1 MTDNWQ
7 SIGEVAER
15 VLAKTANMRETIKAP
30 GIFTDMS
37 ADSYF
42 ADPCPTPSL
51 TQSVAKLLIDQS
63 PAHARLE
70 HPRLAPPEL
79 GDDDMEK
86 YVAARAIGN
95 AAHSMMMGRGKEIAE
110 GKFNDWRSKDAKTFR
125 DEQEA
130 AGKTVILS
138 KHLTHAA
145 DMVKAARAQL
155 DAIGWHEA
163 FRDGQGEVVIAWREG
178 DTWFR
183 SMIDWMASPTRL
195 YDYKTGAVSFAPHAI
210 PLKME
215 GDGWH
220 IQGAMHERGL
230 DVLDPVTAGRRKF
243 RFAAQENYPPY
254 ALVGV
259 ELDEHWMTMGRKK
272 LAYAVELWRRCIA
285 ANGWPAYPPEVLRP
299 IYPGFKEAAWLDR
312 EMGHEVRRE
321 REPMLSDLA
330 GG

>member
-7 SIGEVAER
+7 SIGDVAER
-15 VLAKTANMRETIKAP
+15 VLDRVAPVERITKP
-30 GIFTDMS
+30 GIFLDFPTN
-37 ADSYF
+37 AYF
-42 ADPCPTPSL
+42 DDPCPTPSL
-51 TQSVAKLLIDQS
+51 TQSIAKILIDQS

-70 HPRLAPPEL
+70 HPRLRPPAT
-79 GDDDMEK
+79 DDDEGEK
-86 YVAARAIGN
+86 YTTPKAIGN

-110 GKFNDWRSKDAKTFR
+110 GKFNNWMTKEAKTFR
-125 DEQEA
+125 AEQEA

-138 KHLTHAA
+138 KHLSRAM

-163 FRDGQGEVVIAWREG
+163 FTDGQGEVVIAWREG
-178 DTWFR
+178 STWFR
-183 SMIDWMASPTRL
+183 SMIDWMSSPTRL

-220 IQGAMHERGL
+220 IQGAMQERGL
-230 DVLDPVTAGRRKF
+230 DILVPDTAGRRKF

-259 ELDEHWMTMGRKK
+259 ELDEHWLTMGRKK
-272 LAYAVELWRRCIA
+272 LAYAVELWQRCMA
-285 ANGWPAYPPEVLRP
+285 ANGWPAYPSEVLRP
-299 IYPGFKEAAWLDR
+299 VYPGFKETQWLDR
-312 EMGHEVRRE
+312 ETAADHLM
-321 REPMLSDLA
+321 A
-330 GG
+330 G